1 MTQNNLQDLLSVL
14 EEIRAK
20 EYPDIPSEVIE
31 EIVLAQYQNQ
41 DSRSTARSL
50 TMKAISSFL
59 SSIGDEEVQ

>member
-1 MTQNNLQDLLSVL
+1 MAQNNLQDLLAVL

-20 EYPDIPSEVIE
+20 DYPDIPSKVIE

-41 DSRSTARSL
+41 DNRSTARNL

-59 SSIGDEEVQ
+59 SSIGDEGVQ